1 MENEIEKLKAY
12 IEAYKKSGMEMGNE
26 ITSLKRQVAGLK
38 GRNKQMSDRI
48 THYKRLCYEGDEINE
63 KRISEIEE
71 KENIIKGLQS
81 QVGKIMV
88 KNKELES
95 DIQAKNELIDEMMFT
110 IKKLQTPWWKRIF
123 M

>member
-81 QVGKIMV
+81 QVSKIMV

-110 IKKLQTPWWKRIF
+110 IKKLQTPWWKKIF
-123 M
+123 

>member
-71 KENIIKGLQS
+71 KEKIIKGLQS
-81 QVGKIMV
+81 QVSKIMV

-95 DIQAKNELIDEMMFT
+95 DIQAKNELIDEMMLT
-110 IKKLQTPWWKRIF
+110 IKKLQTPWWKKIF
-123 M
+123 

>member
-81 QVGKIMV
+81 QVSKMMV

-110 IKKLQTPWWKRIF
+110 IKKLQMPWWKKIF
-123 M
+123 

>member
-81 QVGKIMV
+81 QVNKIMV

-95 DIQAKNELIDEMMFT
+95 ELQAKNDLIDEMMIT
-110 IKKLQTPWWKRIF
+110 IKTLQKPWWKKIF
-123 M
+123 

>member
-12 IEAYKKSGMEMGNE
+12 IEAYKKSGKEMGDK

-81 QVGKIMV
+81 QVSKIMV

-95 DIQAKNELIDEMMFT
+95 ELQAKNDIIDEMVIT
-110 IKKLQTPWWKRIF
+110 IKTLQKPWWKKIF
-123 M
+123 

>member
-71 KENIIKGLQS
+71 KEKIIKGLQS
-81 QVGKIMV
+81 QVSKIMV
-88 KNKELES
+88 MNKEIES
-95 DIQAKNELIDEMMFT
+95 HMQAKNELIEEKMFT
-110 IKKLQTPWWKRIF
+110 IKNLQTP
-123 M
+123 